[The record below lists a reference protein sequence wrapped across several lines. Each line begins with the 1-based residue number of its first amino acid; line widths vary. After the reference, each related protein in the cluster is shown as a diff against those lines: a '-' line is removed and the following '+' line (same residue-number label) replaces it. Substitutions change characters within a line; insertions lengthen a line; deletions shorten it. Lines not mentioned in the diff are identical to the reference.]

1 MPKDNHKDKPMK
13 KFSIAIISVLAIF
26 AMFTMLNAETPPKA
40 EKFPVLTGS
49 TKGACCAKKNE
60 AKKEVCEKEKC
71 EKEKCEKE
79 KCDTKEKCEKKGD
92 CKKAE

>member
-1 MPKDNHKDKPMK
+1 MK
-13 KFSIAIISVLAIF
+13 KFSIIAILIASVL

-40 EKFPVLTGS
+40 EPFPVLTGS
-49 TKGACCAKKNE
+49 SKASCCAKKNQP
-60 AKKEVCEKEKC
+60 KKEVCEK
-71 EKEKCEKE
+71 KEKCETKE